1 MSNTDSDKD
10 IVGQTSRGT
19 NIDWNIHEQKGC
31 NHEVGQTLIG
41 TKSQVQQSFSG
52 KDTVGT
58 NIDLD
63 KH

>member
-10 IVGQTSRGT
+10 KVGQTSRGT
-19 NIDWNIHEQKGC
+19 NIDWNKHEQNRC

-41 TKSQVQQSFSG
+41 TKNQVRQTFCG

-58 NIDLD
+58 NID
-63 KH
+63 